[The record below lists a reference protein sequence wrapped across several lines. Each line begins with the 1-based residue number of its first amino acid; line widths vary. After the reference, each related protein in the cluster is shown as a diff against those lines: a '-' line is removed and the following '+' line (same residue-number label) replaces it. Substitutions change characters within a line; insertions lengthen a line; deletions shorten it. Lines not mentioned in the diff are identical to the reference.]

1 MNFSDQTVS
10 LVHSSGLRGRTSLPN
25 FFASCTKV
33 IRTWLFLSLVPYF
46 IHSLNCFRILKE
58 DFKVKKP
65 LPSLF
70 IDTYYHPSEPH
81 ERAKFAENT
90 NKLLTFAQSVKP
102 FECKDIEIALHE
114 IREMQNS
121 INSLK
126 NENAER
132 TRIMQQLL
140 VERHELEAKLAVA
153 NSGTTA
159 PAVQDRRESS
169 LFCANNK

>member
-1 MNFSDQTVS
+1 M
-10 LVHSSGLRGRTSLPN
+10 
-25 FFASCTKV
+25 
-33 IRTWLFLSLVPYF
+33 PYF
-46 IHSLNCFRILKE
+46 IHSLTCFRILKE